1 MGATTAVISDLDQLR
16 MAGSRPG
23 SAGSRPRTYADG
35 RICGVRGCETV
46 LSRYN
51 RTELCWQHEPR
62 RAQITAVRGR
72 RPSEVEVLNE
82 LVPRAS

>member
-1 MGATTAVISDLDQLR
+1 MRAMTAMISDFDHFR
-16 MAGSRPG
+16 MAGSGPG

-35 RICGVRGCETV
+35 RICGVDGCETV

-72 RPSEVEVLNE
+72 RPPEIEVLNE